1 MTMKVALTFAC
12 MNLKSLQNASRN
24 GDYGWHNQGKIS
36 CFRNK
41 FHKHK
46 ENAPRNGSFSEHFV
60 GLKHRDLG
68 ASFILGDLF
77 IQIFFIYILQHH
89 CTNFQRKSEQCDESV
104 CIVMIV
110 LITGCETCQRLTV
123 ERVWRSCAGF
133 DDVSLCRAL
142 NFTSS

>member
-1 MTMKVALTFAC
+1 M
-12 MNLKSLQNASRN
+12 R
-24 GDYGWHNQGKIS
+24 
-36 CFRNK
+36 CF
-41 FHKHK
+41 FY
-46 ENAPRNGSFSEHFV
+46 S
-60 GLKHRDLG
+60 
-68 ASFILGDLF
+68 GDLF

-133 DDVSLCRAL
+133 DDVSFVELEFY
-142 NFTSS
+142 FTGDILLGRSNKCLDCFAKRSEPFSFVSTLASGCPSLSLQIRYRGREPVLPAGHVLP